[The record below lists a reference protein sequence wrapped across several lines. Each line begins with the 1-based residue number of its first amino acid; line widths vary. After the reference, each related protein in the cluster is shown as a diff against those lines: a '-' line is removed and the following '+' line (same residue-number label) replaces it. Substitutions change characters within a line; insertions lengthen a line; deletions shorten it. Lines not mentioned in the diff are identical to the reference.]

1 MSIIMPHF
9 FYTCLMLKIP
19 AYNII
24 RLYIT
29 SEDFL
34 FRLFLENIN
43 FLFIISC
50 FPPVA
55 DYH

>member
-1 MSIIMPHF
+1 MPHF
-9 FYTCLMLKIP
+9 FFTRLMLKIP
-19 AYNII
+19 AYYII

-29 SEDFL
+29 CEDFL
-34 FRLFLENIN
+34 FQLFLENIN

-50 FPPVA
+50 FPPIA